1 MDPETSWTISERV
14 TGASHDDYV
23 NEENVFENDPETES
37 ELRKVVSKIFLTT
50 ALTTMR
56 RSFWEDYNS
65 RIELLLVMFRF
76 MRLSRQKEDDVRKM
90 VEFIVETNF
99 GGAEEMAELKDM
111 GYSFQDKYVLEIA
124 YALGNKT
131 PDGFIDTVIKFYSLD
146 VITLVTKNSIKTLR
160 VYIEQIANNVI
171 VKIEEMKVLIMDMI
185 LTNGN
190 PSFSRFGLVLRNL
203 YDISTSEGEKTLD
216 LSTIKQHL
224 KRLAKDNKGVFLDC
238 EDSIFEMFK
247 EMNREINAN
256 CVIDEIGFKEIK
268 GIIHKNTPL
277 NPKNGK
283 VVNKYEKDGDN
294 TTRKNKNKRSIIDEN
309 DSNILRS
316 SNNVDNEIPKPNKRK
331 KYDDDDDDDDV
342 DDDSASN
349 DADFHPSDEEG
360 EEEDES
366 DEEQSNE
373 EQSDEE

>member
-146 VITLVTKNSIKTLR
+146 VITLVTKNRLR
-160 VYIEQIANNVI
+160 PCVYI
-171 VKIEEMKVLIMDMI
+171 L
-185 LTNGN
+185 
-190 PSFSRFGLVLRNL
+190 
-203 YDISTSEGEKTLD
+203 
-216 LSTIKQHL
+216 
-224 KRLAKDNKGVFLDC
+224 NK
-238 EDSIFEMFK
+238 
-247 EMNREINAN
+247 
-256 CVIDEIGFKEIK
+256 
-268 GIIHKNTPL
+268 
-277 NPKNGK
+277 
-283 VVNKYEKDGDN
+283 
-294 TTRKNKNKRSIIDEN
+294 
-309 DSNILRS
+309 
-316 SNNVDNEIPKPNKRK
+316 
-331 KYDDDDDDDDV
+331 
-342 DDDSASN
+342 
-349 DADFHPSDEEG
+349 
-360 EEEDES
+360 
-366 DEEQSNE
+366 
-373 EQSDEE
+373 